1 MHESAEIRDLSGY
14 RRGLIAT
21 AGQVGGQVAL
31 DFDKAWGEEALEA
44 LEQLA
49 ADGLEFTAD
58 ALLQLVGQPSSYGV
72 VGGVFKKAAKAGL
85 TRCVGV
91 TTSQRISRHGGLQR
105 VWVGVR

>member
-14 RRGLIAT
+14 RRGLIPT
-21 AGQVGGQVAL
+21 AGQVGGRSHSTSIGP
-31 DFDKAWGEEALEA
+31 GEKRLEV

-58 ALLQLVGQPSSYGV
+58 ALLQLVGQPSSCGV

-85 TRCVGV
+85 IRCVGV
-91 TTSQRISRHGGLQR
+91 AASQRISGHGGLQR
-105 VWVGVR
+105 VWVDVR

>member
-1 MHESAEIRDLSGY
+1 MSAEVRQLRDY

-21 AGQVGGQVAL
+21 VGKVGGQVAL
-31 DFDKAWGEEALEA
+31 DFDRAWGEAALEA

-58 ALLQLVGQPSSYGV
+58 ELLQLVGQPSSPGA
-72 VGGVFKKAAKAGL
+72 VGRVFKRAANADL
-85 TRCVGV
+85 IRCVGV

>member
-1 MHESAEIRDLSGY
+1 MHEGAEFRHLSDY
-14 RRGLIAT
+14 RSGLIAT
-21 AGQVGGQVAL
+21 AGEIGGQVAL
-31 DFDKAWGEEALEA
+31 NFDKAWGEVALEA

-58 ALLQLVGQPSSYGV
+58 ACSSWSGSHPHV
-72 VGGVFKKAAKAGL
+72 AQFGGVFKKAAKAGL
-85 TRCVGV
+85 IRCVGV